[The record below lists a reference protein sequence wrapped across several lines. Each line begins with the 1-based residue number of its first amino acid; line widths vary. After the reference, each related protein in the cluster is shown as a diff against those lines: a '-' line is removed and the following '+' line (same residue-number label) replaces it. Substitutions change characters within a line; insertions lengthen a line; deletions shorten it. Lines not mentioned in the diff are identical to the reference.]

1 VREPTPLSRYPP
13 EDAADPKLQLC
24 VFKVGQ
30 QPYAV
35 DLMRVEEV
43 LNAPEVSPIP
53 SAPSFTAGV
62 VHLRGSIVP
71 AIDLRELLSIKS
83 PPAAAPKCLI
93 CRVGRRRVGVMVEE
107 VGEVMRVRR
116 SQLTPLPS
124 LVAPGEN
131 PHLVGLAGLPDRPVL
146 LLDLKSLLRMKAGIP
161 GPR

>member
-1 VREPTPLSRYPP
+1 MSEQILLSRTP
-13 EDAADPKLQLC
+13 AADGADPELQLC
-24 VFKVGQ
+24 VFKVGR

-43 LNAPEVSPIP
+43 LHSPEVSPIP

-62 VHLRGSIVP
+62 LRLRGSIVP
-71 AIDLRELLSIKS
+71 VIDLRELLSIKS
-83 PPAAAPKCLI
+83 PPAIGPKCLI
-93 CRVGRRRVGVMVEE
+93 CRVGRRRVGVMVDE
-107 VGEVMRVRR
+107 VAEVMRVRR

-131 PHLVGLAGLPDRPVL
+131 PHLVGLAGLPDRPAL

-161 GPR
+161 GRR